1 LCRFP
6 PGFPPRWS
14 QAPPLAWS
22 GFCSLN
28 RKIFYAINGSYKKFQ
43 NFIIEGYGTWKRVCA
58 CEKFKILYYNSTVGI
73 INLGENEQ
81 RNRSFNNSYLFL
93 ECRQSVSY
101 LTVFDALNPDSPP
114 II

>member
-14 QAPPLAWS
+14 QATPLAWS

-28 RKIFYAINGSYKKFQ
+28 RKIFYAINGSYKKFP

-58 CEKFKILYYNSTVGI
+58 CEKFKILYYNITVRI
-73 INLGENEQ
+73 IHLGEN
-81 RNRSFNNSYLFL
+81 
-93 ECRQSVSY
+93 
-101 LTVFDALNPDSPP
+101 
-114 II
+114 